1 MLAMDGNQNR
11 PDQFRARLREGHF
24 NELRVALFFMLR
36 GHLAR
41 ISFVPERY
49 DVEVRAA
56 DGSTSHI
63 EVKWD
68 RRADQSG
75 NLYFEI
81 ENTVQ
86 RAASGIVATTAD
98 QWCHVIGDGSEAILA
113 PVENLRSLLR
123 AGRFRAVNTNG
134 PDSNS
139 RGLLVP
145 ADVVRRHPGVETI
158 RLPTVED
165 FFGVLFQ
172 GANSR
177 RLVRE

>member
-1 MLAMDGNQNR
+1 MDGKQNQ
-11 PDQFRARLREGHF
+11 PEQFVARLREGHF

-41 ISFVPERY
+41 ISFVPGRY

-68 RRADQSG
+68 RRAGQSG
-75 NLYFEI
+75 NLYFEV
-81 ENTVQ
+81 ENTKQ
-86 RAASGIVATTAD
+86 RAASGIAATTAD
-98 QWCHVIGDGSEAILA
+98 QWCHVIGDGPEALLA

-123 AGRFRAVNTNG
+123 SGRFRSVNTSG

-145 ADVVRRHPGVETI
+145 ADVMRHHPGVETV

-165 FFGVLFQ
+165 FFGALFQ
-172 GANSR
+172 GVTSR
-177 RLVRE
+177 QSARG